1 METSLKK
8 KSVVEELRKMIL
20 AAEGFSAPNGS
31 DELPGDMG
39 PMEKAFPMGTFPLG
53 AIHEFISNSAEEAA
67 ASTGF
72 IACLIGRLMQRKGP
86 CLWVSIGKR
95 LFPPSLLGF
104 GIEPH
109 RVIFINLHGEKD
121 ALWVLEEALKCPS
134 LAAVVGEIRELD
146 LTASRRLQLA
156 VEQSRV
162 TGFLHRYRPRRL
174 NNLACVSRWNIR
186 PLGSLQDGRLP
197 GIGHPLW
204 EVQLG
209 KIRNGRPGTWHLCWK
224 AGNFRHIAP
233 DAPVKKKVYT
243 HTGT

>member
-1 METSLKK
+1 MEASVEKK
-8 KSVVEELRKMIL
+8 LMVEELRKMIL
-20 AAEGFSAPNGS
+20 TAEGFSTPSGS
-31 DELPGDMG
+31 DEPLGDLG

-53 AIHEFISNSAEEAA
+53 AIHEFISNSAEETA

-72 IACLIGRLMQRKGP
+72 IACLIGRLMREKGP

-95 LFPPSLLGF
+95 LFPPSLRSF

-109 RVIFINLHGEKD
+109 RVIFISLRQEKE

-162 TGFLHRYRPRRL
+162 TGFLHRYRPHHL

-186 PLGSLQDGRLP
+186 PLGSEVNGELP

-204 EVQLG
+204 EVQLS
-209 KIRNGRPGTWHLCWK
+209 KIRNGRPGTWQISWK
-224 AGNFRHIAP
+224 AGIFHYVDYPAQ
-233 DAPVKKKVYT
+233 AQKKVYT
-243 HTGT
+243 QTGT